1 MSELSRRWGKLIAI
15 LIVLVVLA
23 VLSRVL
29 PVEDWLE
36 SLNDWLAKAGPI
48 GWLVFFAIYVIAA
61 VLLIPGS
68 VLTLGAGFAFGLVAG
83 VGIVFVSATAGAG
96 AAFLVSRYLAR
107 DAVQKK
113 FGTSPRFA
121 AVDRAVALEG
131 WKIVFMLRLSPVFPY
146 NALNYLLGLTG
157 ISFWRYLAASAVG
170 MVPGTLLYVYFGYL
184 GRAGLETASGA
195 EGTLKLVYTALG
207 LVVTAGV
214 TFFVTRL
221 ARNALKQHT
230 ETDSDAEAM
239 PTAVPKSDVGE
250 EP

>member
-1 MSELSRRWGKLIAI
+1 
-15 LIVLVVLA
+15 
-23 VLSRVL
+23 
-29 PVEDWLE
+29 
-36 SLNDWLAKAGPI
+36 
-48 GWLVFFAIYVIAA
+48 
-61 VLLIPGS
+61 
-68 VLTLGAGFAFGLVAG
+68 
-83 VGIVFVSATAGAG
+83 
-96 AAFLVSRYLAR
+96 
-107 DAVQKK
+107 
-113 FGTSPRFA
+113 
-121 AVDRAVALEG
+121 
-131 WKIVFMLRLSPVFPY
+131 
-146 NALNYLLGLTG
+146 
-157 ISFWRYLAASAVG
+157 
-170 MVPGTLLYVYFGYL
+170 MVPGTLLYVYIGYL